1 MVAFAPLP
9 ALTPLE
15 SKLESKRDPSA
26 AARTFDV
33 VIVGA
38 GMVGSALAAAL
49 AGSSLKVALVEARD
63 LSLGMGPDGRA
74 SALGLGS
81 IQLFEAIGAW
91 DLMRQLGVSPI
102 ERIEISDGDFRGV
115 AHLRHSDI
123 DQPALGYIVENRVT
137 QIGLQQVLRSA
148 DNIHLISPARIQGFA
163 TDAQQAWQII
173 HLETD
178 LEPGSLHPDQKPTL
192 ITIKTK
198 LLVACDGVH
207 SQVRQQ
213 AGIPVRAW
221 GYGQS
226 CLVSTVTTERPHHQV
241 AYERFRPWGPFA
253 ILPMTPSAQS
263 LGESSE
269 YSHRS
274 CVVWTISDIERER
287 LMALSEAEFLA
298 AMAPSFGSQLG
309 ALLSA
314 SPRAC
319 YQPRR
324 LHAQRYTAPRL
335 ALVGDAAHSTHPVGG
350 QGVNMGLRDVTQLA
364 QLVLT
369 AAAEQQDP
377 GSDLV
382 LKRYEGSRSW
392 DNRAVLLGTDIANRA
407 FSNNWILLREARR
420 LGILTLEHALWLKR
434 PLMRQAMGIA
444 PYHPRLQGS
453 LRSQPQT
460 MPSKSMPSIGVSE
473 PSR

>member
-9 ALTPLE
+9 ALTPPE
-15 SKLESKRDPSA
+15 RAWDPSA
-26 AARTFDV
+26 ADRTFDV

-49 AGSSLKVALVEARD
+49 AGSSVKVALVEARD
-63 LSLGMGPDGRA
+63 LSLGVGPDGRA

-91 DLMRQLGVSPI
+91 DLMQQMGVSPI
-102 ERIEISDGDFRGV
+102 KRIEVSDGDFRGR
-115 AHLRHSDI
+115 AHLRHSEI

-137 QIGLQQVLRSA
+137 QIGLQQVLCSA
-148 DNIHLISPARIQGFA
+148 DNIQLISPARIQSFA
-163 TDAQQAWQII
+163 TDAPQTWQII
-173 HLETD
+173 RLET
-178 LEPGSLHPDQKPTL
+178 GSLHSDQEPTL
-192 ITIKTK
+192 ISIKTK
-198 LLVACDGVH
+198 LLVACDGAH

-226 CLVSTVTTERPHHQV
+226 CIVSTVTTERPHHQV

-263 LGESSE
+263 LGQPSE
-269 YSHRS
+269 PEHSHRS
-274 CVVWTISDIERER
+274 CVVWTIPDTERER

-298 AMAPSFGSQLG
+298 AMSPSFGSQLG
-309 ALLSA
+309 ALISA

-324 LHAQRYTAPRL
+324 LHAQCYGAPRL
-335 ALVGDAAHSTHPVGG
+335 ALVGDAAHTTHPVGG

-364 QLVLT
+364 QLLL
-369 AAAEQQDP
+369 AAATEHQDP
-377 GSDLV
+377 GSALL
-382 LKRYEGSRSW
+382 LKQYEGSRCW

-407 FSNNWILLREARR
+407 FSNDWILLREARR

-460 MPSKSMPSIGVSE
+460 VASIGVSV